1 MDTVLVGGF
10 GFLLVGG
17 LIFLA
22 IERIGKSSMAEKSK
36 RLLTY
41 ALIGGLIALTFGIF
55 HWHRAVYLAANT

>member
-22 IERIGKSSMAEKSK
+22 IERIGKSDMAEKSK
-36 RLLTY
+36 R
-41 ALIGGLIALTFGIF
+41 
-55 HWHRAVYLAANT
+55 HRLMRLAG

>member
-17 LIFLA
+17 LIFLT
-22 IERIGKSSMAEKSK
+22 IERIGKSDMAEKSK

-41 ALIGGLIALTFGIF
+41 ALLGGLIALTFGIF
-55 HWHRAVYLAANT
+55 HWHRAVYLAANA